1 MSEFMDA
8 TGAQRLV
15 TLNPDGSVPVAVD
28 DATSSSALTRAIGET
43 NRLLRKLIAGLELI
57 HGQEFPEVE

>member
-1 MSEFMDA
+1 MASFQDSKGNPVLPTVDA
-8 TGAQRLV
+8 GG
-15 TLNPDGSVPVAVD
+15 NVPVSLSD
-28 DATSSSALTRAIGET
+28 TGEDPSSPLET

>member
-1 MSEFMDA
+1 MAYQDEMGAVALPKLSPSGEVPTRDPEA
-8 TGAQRLV
+8 TA
-15 TLNPDGSVPVAVD
+15 A
-28 DATSSSALTRAIGET
+28 ET